1 MTAFLKSWQDGANV
15 RPFAL
20 SATGLKYRA
29 SRTGLQD
36 LSMSSNNDTWTAGG
50 DDLQTQKE
58 PDIRNHGVLS
68 LPLETLERILGLVL
82 ESNLVHQ
89 LLAYFNLTRV
99 CHRFRLALVGNPRLR
114 LWRVL
119 DNRYCSEWRSLQLE
133 RSKHCPLTLIY
144 SALVKNHSHQKTI
157 AYWKDVTPHCSR
169 WESVRIE
176 SKPVAPGRRL
186 RFVLPT
192 DLYLPMLTTLCI
204 YNGFRWPLLPPH
216 ADVNKHPRP
225 SCSWRMPKLK
235 SLTGNIS
242 IFALTL
248 INSPLQSL
256 ELSGGTSAIF
266 SLLTMLVSDVGK
278 GLKQLCLTYTR
289 QKSNAPDDDALVV
302 PALTPI
308 FMPNLD
314 RIELAFAR
322 GSSVDYVFRLF
333 TPYLRLPNTSVV
345 TVKFGDSPSM
355 DDTAPLKAWLSRRDL
370 VTMRN
375 LNIRACVLSRLPDN
389 EVFESEFRADFSQW
403 TDCTWARE
411 CRPSLRVDFEIS
423 WSKEGVLQL

>member
-1 MTAFLKSWQDGANV
+1 
-15 RPFAL
+15 
-20 SATGLKYRA
+20 
-29 SRTGLQD
+29 
-36 LSMSSNNDTWTAGG
+36 
-50 DDLQTQKE
+50 
-58 PDIRNHGVLS
+58 
-68 LPLETLERILGLVL
+68 
-82 ESNLVHQ
+82 
-89 LLAYFNLTRV
+89 
-99 CHRFRLALVGNPRLR
+99 
-114 LWRVL
+114 
-119 DNRYCSEWRSLQLE
+119 
-133 RSKHCPLTLIY
+133 
-144 SALVKNHSHQKTI
+144 
-157 AYWKDVTPHCSR
+157 
-169 WESVRIE
+169 
-176 SKPVAPGRRL
+176 
-186 RFVLPT
+186 
-192 DLYLPMLTTLCI
+192 
-204 YNGFRWPLLPPH
+204 
-216 ADVNKHPRP
+216 
-225 SCSWRMPKLK
+225 MPKLK